1 MSLLGVG
8 NQLTVAWYTKVRTWR
23 SYMVGSEMPA
33 NGADQVVTG
42 DEQNLVVEGDG
53 AEKTA
58 RRQRSI
64 WTTALVLSTL
74 VWFVAC
80 FIGFKA
86 LFDYGQAPGPLAQ
99 LPIQW
104 PADSKLQIKPNRPTL
119 VMFVHPKCPCTR
131 ASIGELA
138 EFMAHAPKHLT
149 VYVVFLLPNG
159 YAEDWA
165 KSDLW
170 QSAAAILG
178 VQCVFDRDG
187 SETRRFHANTS
198 GQVATYDAAGHLLFS
213 GGLTPSRGHFG
224 DSRGMDLALAS
235 VSCPASKLS
244 NSAVFGCP
252 LFAPDLRSQ
261 TIEHAN

>member
-1 MSLLGVG
+1 M
-8 NQLTVAWYTKVRTWR
+8 
-23 SYMVGSEMPA
+23 EMPD
-33 NGADQVVTG
+33 NGADQVVNG
-42 DEQNLVVEGDG
+42 GKEDLVITGDG
-53 AEKTA
+53 AEKTG
-58 RRQRSI
+58 RRRSI
-64 WTTALVLSTL
+64 WTAALLMSTL

-86 LFDYGQAPGPLAQ
+86 LFDYGQAPGPPAV
-99 LPIQW
+99 LPTQW
-104 PADSKLQIKPNRPTL
+104 PTKSKLQIKPNRPTL

-138 EFMAHAPKHLT
+138 ELMAHAPKDLT
-149 VYVVFLLPNG
+149 VYVVFLLPSG
-159 YAEDWA
+159 YSEDWA

-170 QSAAAILG
+170 RSAAAIPG
-178 VQCVFDRDG
+178 VRCALDRDG
-187 SETRRFHANTS
+187 SEASLFHANTS

-224 DSRGMDLALAS
+224 DSAGMDSALAS
-235 VSCPASKLS
+235 VSCPTSKSS

-252 LFAPDLRSQ
+252 LFAPDARSQ